1 MKLVVPAALPMT
13 SRLTAPRAAALAA
26 LAAAAVY
33 AGSLGHGFVWDDHI
47 HIEAAPFVQD
57 ARNLRV
63 LASPGFW
70 LGRVEVEGSA
80 RPLLLA
86 SLLADRALWGTAPR
100 GYHLTNI
107 LLHAAAAAALT
118 LLAAAVTAESSA
130 ALLAGLLFALHPVQS
145 EAVCAVS
152 FRADIIAALFVFL
165 ALLAARR
172 AHDARPAAWTATAAA
187 AFALALLAK
196 ESAAVFPALYW
207 LTERLTAPPRARA
220 KLSGIQLCA
229 FLVVLAAYAAFRAPR
244 GGYASLVDPSAAG
257 APVKGAPAAP
267 TRPSFQIDPS
277 PPPWKAALPTRG
289 ARARAM
295 LSVFLDY
302 ARLIVWPAGLQA
314 DRSPVLDPTRLSAR
328 ALGGAAVAL
337 AMLAAGWWA
346 RRRLPAASLG
356 MAWFFVALA
365 PVAGI
370 VPLHNLIAERY
381 LYLPLAGLCLAAA
394 AALQAASRRAPRP
407 AWALA
412 CAGAVLAGTAA
423 AATARRVPAWRDDAA
438 LFGGRI
444 ESDGSRLRY
453 NRGLLARGTG
463 DYSLA
468 RAEYRKALELDPG
481 SVEAM
486 VNLSEVEGALGHPDE
501 ELALLR
507 RATAANPRSS
517 TAQEALGNALQ
528 RRGRRDEALDAFKR
542 AVGDNSR
549 SPSARARYARALFDT
564 ALEQGEVAAA
574 LDPKNEQIYYEN
586 GRIAQ
591 DAGRYALAAESFRR
605 AVRADPKHALAW
617 ANLGACLHR
626 EGKLEEAL
634 GAMQTAI
641 KLLPGSADSRRNLG
655 ALLDDL
661 GREDEAEKSYAEAVR
676 LDPGSALGWHGYGVV
691 LQKSGRAAEA
701 ARAYQRAIEIEPDK
715 FESLMN
721 LSALRLQLG
730 EPDKAETCLLK
741 ALAARPG
748 DPVVL
753 QAIESFERATGRQI
767 AK

>member
-1 MKLVVPAALPMT
+1 M
-13 SRLTAPRAAALAA
+13 TAPRAAALAA
-26 LAAAAVY
+26 LAAVAVY

-86 SLLADRALWGTAPR
+86 SLLGDRALWGAAPR

-118 LLAAAVTAESSA
+118 MLAAELTAVPLA
-130 ALLAGLLFALHPVQS
+130 ALLAGLIFALHPVQS

-152 FRADIIAALFVFL
+152 FRADILAALFVFL

-172 AHDARPAAWTATAAA
+172 APNARPAAWTAAAAA

-207 LTERLTAPPRARA
+207 LADRLTAPPRARA
-220 KLSGIQLCA
+220 KLSGIQLGA
-229 FLVVLAAYAAFRAPR
+229 FLVVLAAYGAFRAPR
-244 GGYASLVDPSAAG
+244 AGYAALADAPAA
-257 APVKGAPAAP
+257 GAPAAP
-267 TRPSFQIDPS
+267 TRPSLQIDPS

-289 ARARAM
+289 GRARAM

-302 ARLIVWPAGLQA
+302 ARLSVWPAGLQA
-314 DRSPVLDPTRLSAR
+314 DRSPVLDPLRLSAR

-337 AMLAAGWWA
+337 ALLAAGWWA

-356 MAWFFVALA
+356 LAWFFVALA
-365 PVAGI
+365 PVSGI

-394 AALQAASRRAPRP
+394 AALEAASRRAPRP
-407 AWALA
+407 ALALA

-423 AATARRVPAWRDDAA
+423 AATARRVPAWRDDAS

-463 DYSLA
+463 DYERA
-468 RAEYRKALELDPG
+468 RAEYRKALELNPN
-481 SVEAM
+481 SIEAM

-501 ELALLR
+501 ELALLN
-507 RATAANPRSS
+507 RAAAANPRSS
-517 TAQEALGNALQ
+517 TALEALGNALE
-528 RRGRRDEALDAFKR
+528 RRGRRGEALDAFKR

-564 ALEQGEVAAA
+564 ALEQGEVAAK

-641 KLLPGSADSRRNLG
+641 KLLPTSADSRRNLG

-661 GREDEAEKSYAEAVR
+661 GREREAVESYAEAVR

-691 LQKSGRAAEA
+691 LQKDGRAADA
-701 ARAYQRAIEIEPDK
+701 ARAYQRAVEIEPDK

-721 LSALRLQLG
+721 LSVLRLQLG
-730 EPDKAETCLLK
+730 EPDKAETCLLA

-753 QAIESFERATGRQI
+753 QAIESFERATGRRI